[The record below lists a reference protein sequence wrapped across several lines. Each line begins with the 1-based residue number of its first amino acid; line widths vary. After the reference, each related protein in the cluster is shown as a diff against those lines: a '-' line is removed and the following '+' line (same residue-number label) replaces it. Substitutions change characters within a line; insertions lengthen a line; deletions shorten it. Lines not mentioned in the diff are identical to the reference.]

1 MLLKALKWLG
11 WRGGAAVAIALALAL
26 TLWSRASWKE
36 EAGKWKET
44 AGIWR
49 TAFDT
54 QKSAYQSAQ
63 AAARAKAEA
72 QKAKDEVRYRELAE
86 RADHADQQIAN
97 LRAASQRYAQSNS
110 LRNVKARIASGA
122 GGRSGA
128 AGESGAASGSNRS
141 GADTDVVV
149 PRADFDKL
157 VDNTIRLKQV
167 NEWGQ
172 SLIADGKAVALEEN
186 R

>member
-1 MLLKALKWLG
+1 V
-11 WRGGAAVAIALALAL
+11 AVAIALALAL
-26 TLWSRASWKE
+26 ALWSRASWRE
-36 EAGKWKET
+36 EAGKWKKT
-44 AGIWR
+44 AGVWEM
-49 TAFDT
+49 AFDT
-54 QKSAYQSAQ
+54 QKSAYQAAQ

-86 RADHADQQIAN
+86 RADHVDQQIAD
-97 LRAASQRYAQSNS
+97 LRAASQRYAQSHS
-110 LRNVKARIASGA
+110 LRNIKARTAD
-122 GGRSGA
+122 GA
-128 AGESGAASGSNRS
+128 AGRAGSSGSSGAASGGDRP

-172 SLIADGKAVALEEN
+172 SLIADGKAVALEGD

>member
-1 MLLKALKWLG
+1 MLLKALGWLG
-11 WRGGAAVAIALALAL
+11 WRGGLALVVMLALAAA
-26 TLWSRASWKE
+26 LWSRASWKE

-122 GGRSGA
+122 GGRPGA
-128 AGESGAASGSNRS
+128 AGESGAASGSDGPRPD
-141 GADTDVVV
+141 AVVV
-149 PRADFDKL
+149 SAEDFNTL
-157 VDNTIRLKQV
+157 VDNSERLIKV
-167 NEWGQ
+167 RNWGQ
-172 SLIADGKAVALEEN
+172 SLIADGKAVALEGDK
-186 R
+186 